1 MTGAVFHLVDPV
13 CQCNNSFFKLAI
25 DHIKSTADMRDL
37 GFQVIKTLGKVV
49 HYRGCAALR
58 HLDFAFEIIEIVDS
72 P

>member
-1 MTGAVFHLVDPV
+1 
-13 CQCNNSFFKLAI
+13 
-25 DHIKSTADMRDL
+25 MRDL